1 MEYVY
6 EFLKNFPFFKIIEN
20 TSKEFVMQG
29 YLEFNLEYKGIIL
42 YKKLLLK
49 IVVNKNYP
57 ISLPKVY
64 DIENILLKTFHKNA
78 DGSLCLGTELELR
91 KALFNDYSL
100 KNWINQ
106 CLNPFIYSSLYFE
119 KYKEPIFG
127 EREHG
132 TKGELNSIKDYLG
145 LSTFRETYLFL
156 NIILSRKYKRKIF
169 KRNNKIKKILCP
181 LCDNKFFKCKHY
193 LKLRELDLYFNNNL
207 LKYLKELMQNYEMEV
222 EYDKYKR

>member
-64 DIENILLKTFHKNA
+64 DVENILLKTFHKNA

-132 TKGELNSIKDYLG
+132 TKGELNSIKDYLE
-145 LSTFRETYLFL
+145 LSTLEKHIYFLILFYLE
-156 NIILSRKYKRKIF
+156 NIKERF
-169 KRNNKIKKILCP
+169 
-181 LCDNKFFKCKHY
+181 
-193 LKLRELDLYFNNNL
+193 
-207 LKYLKELMQNYEMEV
+207 LKEII
-222 EYDKYKR
+222 R